1 MGYMHIENLYKNQ
14 DILLFKEC
22 YALEKIHGT
31 SAHISWHPTDR
42 TIKYFSGGEIHEKFV
57 ALFDNDVLYDL
68 LVVDFPNID
77 IIVYG
82 EAYGGKQQGMSHTYG
97 KDLKFIVFDV
107 KVGDS
112 FVDVPNAHQ
121 IAEKLGL
128 DFVYY
133 TKIPTDMKY
142 IDAERDNPSVQ
153 AVRNGVGED
162 KVREGVVLR
171 PLMELTKNNGVRVI
185 CKHKGE
191 KFGERKSQP
200 KVDTNGL
207 EILSDARKVAD
218 EWVTAMRLEHVL
230 DKHPDLTDMEHTSK
244 VIEAVQEDIKR
255 EGEGEIEWSKEV
267 AKQIGHN
274 VVILWKQKFKDK
286 LLERVASV

>member
-1 MGYMHIENLYKNQ
+1 MTLFHAQELRAKFLLNFSNL
-14 DILLFKEC
+14 
-22 YALEKIHGT
+22 
-31 SAHISWHPTDR
+31 P
-42 TIKYFSGGEIHEKFV
+42 V
-57 ALFDNDVLYDL
+57 
-68 LVVDFPNID
+68 
-77 IIVYG
+77 IVYG

-97 KDLKFIVFDV
+97 KELKFIAFDV
-107 KVGDS
+107 KVGDNW
-112 FVDVPNAHQ
+112 VDVPNAEQ
-121 IAEKLGL
+121 IAQKLGL
-128 DFVYY
+128 EFVYY
-133 TKIPTDMKY
+133 TRIPTDLKY

-171 PLMELTKNNGVRVI
+171 PLMELTKNNGARVI

-230 DKHPDLTDMEHTSK
+230 DKHPDITDMEHTSK
-244 VIEAVQEDIKR
+244 VIEAMQEDIKR